1 MSLRQ
6 QKRTLSKYLLI
17 DYIFFRNIIQPQL
30 ALRQEQPIRPRLAA
44 VQHIRPRAPI
54 DPTRTF
60 RPVQQASPT
69 RPKQQIRVKN
79 T

>member
-1 MSLRQ
+1 MAEPA
-6 QKRTLSKYLLI
+6 RTYLILYLFVN
-17 DYIFFRNIIQPQL
+17 YIFFSIVQPQQ

-44 VQHIRPRAPI
+44 VQHIQSRAPI

-69 RPKQQIRVKN
+69 RPKQQIRVN
-79 T
+79 TS